1 MTSSDSSHDSDRV
14 AFVIDIDGCLSR
26 EGVPIAGSSEA
37 LRKLQEL
44 GISHVFCTNGGGS
57 LESERAERL
66 SRTFGVDVS
75 GDQVVLSHTP
85 LRTEVVRQF
94 LDSRVLVVG
103 EGCAPVARAY
113 GLSRAE
119 GVREYGERHPS
130 LFPMKRSTS
139 ATDQDDKDD
148 PVRAIVV
155 FEDAEDLGEALQIS
169 LDVLL
174 TNGNPSGPRVLVD
187 DEESEQEVQVWFT
200 NPDLTYAGLARHPRL
215 TQGSYRLC
223 LETLFE
229 SAISSASEKRKER
242 RLKAMTV
249 GKPTRFTGE
258 TALGKL
264 LAQCPDGTTQD
275 DITVYTV
282 GDNPYADVALA
293 NTSKSLRFCVSAHCY
308 ESSCALISRVRIR

>member
-1 MTSSDSSHDSDRV
+1 MTPPH

-26 EGVPIAGSSEA
+26 EGVPIEGSVEA

-44 GISHVFCTNGGGS
+44 GVPHVFCTNGWGS
-57 LESERAERL
+57 LESDRAERL

-85 LRTEVVRQF
+85 LRTEVVRRF
-94 LDSRVLVVG
+94 RDSRVLVVG
-103 EGCAPVARAY
+103 EGCAPVARQY
-113 GLSRAE
+113 GLNRAE
-119 GVREYGERHPS
+119 GVREYGERHAS
-130 LFPMKRSTS
+130 LFPRRRST
-139 ATDQDDKDD
+139 AAKVQDDENN

-155 FEDAEDLGEALQIS
+155 FEDAEDLGEALQLC

-174 TNGNPSGPRVLVD
+174 TNGNPCGPRVLIK
-187 DEESEQEVQVWFT
+187 DEDSEQKVEVWFT

-229 SAISSASEKRKER
+229 SATSSTSTSYSVPSTRTRKER

-249 GKPTRFTGE
+249 GKPTRLTGE
-258 TALGKL
+258 TALSKL

-293 NTSKSLRFCVSAHCY
+293 NTSKSLRFCVLQLLLCTDHTRY
-308 ESSCALISRVRIR
+308 IQ

>member
-1 MTSSDSSHDSDRV
+1 MTRERV

-26 EGVPIAGSSEA
+26 EGVPIDGSVEA
-37 LRKLQEL
+37 LRKLQECKVP
-44 GISHVFCTNGGGS
+44 HVFCTNGGGN
-57 LESERAERL
+57 LESDRAKRL
-66 SRTFGVDVS
+66 ERTFGVRVDA
-75 GDQVVLSHTP
+75 DQVVLSHTP
-85 LRTEVVRQF
+85 LRSEFVRRF
-94 LDSRVLVVG
+94 RDSRVLVVG
-103 EGCAPVARAY
+103 DGCAPVARAY

-119 GVREYGERHPS
+119 GVREYSERHPS
-130 LFPMKRSTS
+130 LFPMKRSTA
-139 ATDQDDKDD
+139 ATFPDDEKD

-155 FEDAEDLGEALQIS
+155 FEDPEDLGEALQLS

-187 DEESEQEVQVWFT
+187 DEDSEQEVQVWFT

-229 SAISSASEKRKER
+229 SATSSASRTRKER
-242 RLKAMTV
+242 KLKAMTV

-264 LAQCPDGTTQD
+264 LAQCPNGTTQD

-293 NTSKSLRFCVSAHCY
+293 NTSKSLPLSL
-308 ESSCALISRVRIR
+308 SCALPQLTPPMH